1 MDKQNTTIQ
10 KIIIEN
16 SKNLESISDK
26 SVDLII
32 TSPPYPM
39 ISMWDEIFNFL
50 NPNITSDLIQNNSNK
65 AFELMHEELN
75 MIYDT
80 AIKKLKDDGVVCIN
94 IGDATRTCNG
104 VFSIYP
110 NGSKTIEYFRK
121 KGFMLLPSIIWNKP
135 TNSPNKFMGSGML
148 PVGAYNT
155 LEFEHILIFRRKK
168 REFKNLNEKNN
179 RSNSGFFWN
188 ERNVWCSNIW
198 NFVGSKQTNK
208 NNSRDRSGSFP
219 IELPYRIISMWTVA
233 GDTVLDIFAGTG
245 TTLLATT
252 ALKRNGIG
260 VEIIP
265 EFKKEIRERIISS
278 KDELNKKNYL
288 RVKKYK
294 EFILDWE
301 IKKQKKVKYQNTE
314 LNLPVMTKQEVNIKI
329 PIISNFI
336 SNKNEIIVEYD
347 E

>member
-50 NPNITSDLIQNNSNK
+50 NPNITPDLIKNNSNK

-94 IGDATRTCNG
+94 IGDATRTYNG

-121 KGFMLLPSIIWNKP
+121 KDLCCFL
-135 TNSPNKFMGSGML
+135 
-148 PVGAYNT
+148 
-155 LEFEHILIFRRKK
+155 
-168 REFKNLNEKNN
+168 
-179 RSNSGFFWN
+179 
-188 ERNVWCSNIW
+188 
-198 NFVGSKQTNK
+198 Q
-208 NNSRDRSGSFP
+208 
-219 IELPYRIISMWTVA
+219 
-233 GDTVLDIFAGTG
+233 
-245 TTLLATT
+245 
-252 ALKRNGIG
+252 
-260 VEIIP
+260 
-265 EFKKEIRERIISS
+265 
-278 KDELNKKNYL
+278 
-288 RVKKYK
+288 
-294 EFILDWE
+294 
-301 IKKQKKVKYQNTE
+301 
-314 LNLPVMTKQEVNIKI
+314 
-329 PIISNFI
+329 
-336 SNKNEIIVEYD
+336 
-347 E
+347 